1 MSATSYDSSNIQVLE
16 GLEPVRKRPGMYIG
30 STDERGLHHLVWE
43 IVDNSIDEAMAGH
56 AKNITVIMHTDG
68 SISVEDDG
76 RWIPVDVHAKTGKSA
91 LETVMTVLHAGGK
104 FGGDESGYKVSGG
117 LHGVGASVVNALSTQ
132 MQVWV
137 HKDAKVYTQSYKIGV
152 PDGPVVPTGEKTDK
166 HGTIVRFWPDATM
179 FTTTIFDYDTIKVRL
194 RQQAYLTKG
203 ITITLLNEF
212 EDTQYRFFFE
222 GGIESYV
229 HYLNRAADPV
239 ADEVFYVDKQI
250 EHVAVEI
257 ALQYKKDDY
266 SEKTISFVNN
276 VITPEGGTHVVGF
289 KMALTRTINKYA
301 REQEILKEKDQNLT
315 NEDVVEGLTVIIS
328 VKVPEPQF
336 EGQTKGKLGTPEVKW
351 ITDRAMGEAFYDF
364 LAENPKAG
372 RQIIEKCLLAARA
385 RAAARNARDTIIRK
399 GALEWSGLPGKLAD
413 CSSKDPTKC
422 ELYIVEGDSAGGSAK
437 QGRNREFQ
445 AILPLRGKILNTE
458 QARLDRVFANAEIKN
473 VIIGLGTSIGESFDY
488 SRLRYHRIVIM
499 TDADVDGA
507 HIRTLLLTF
516 FFRYFRPLID
526 NGHIFIANPP
536 LYKLAKWK
544 QTWYVYSDEQKERI
558 IAQEGVTTEG
568 IQRYKGLG
576 EMNPEQL
583 WETTM
588 DPEQRKMFRVSV
600 EDAEKADEVFRILM
614 GEDVPPRK
622 HFIQSRAKN
631 VTNLDV

>member
-1 MSATSYDSSNIQVLE
+1 MTYNSSNIQVLE

-56 AKNITVIMHTDG
+56 ASHIIVTMHADG
-68 SISVEDDG
+68 SVSVEDDG
-76 RWIPVDVHAKTGKSA
+76 RGIPVDIHPKTGKSA

-117 LHGVGASVVNALSTQ
+117 LHGVGASVVNALSTK

-137 HKDAKVYTQSYKIGV
+137 HKDGKIFTQSYQTGV
-152 PDGPVVPTGEKTDK
+152 PDGQVAPTGETTDK

-179 FTTTIFDYDTIKVRL
+179 FTTVAFNYDTIKVRL

-203 ITITLLNEF
+203 ITITLVNEF
-212 EDTQYRFFFE
+212 EDTKYRFFFE

-229 HYLNRAADPV
+229 HYLNRTSEAIT
-239 ADEVFYVDKQI
+239 DEVFYVDKQI
-250 EHVAVEI
+250 DNVAVEI

-266 SEKTISFVNN
+266 TEKLISFVNN

-289 KMALTRTINKYA
+289 RTALTRTMNKYA

-315 NEDVVEGLTVIIS
+315 SEDMIEGLTAIIS

-336 EGQTKGKLGTPEVKW
+336 EGQTKGKLGTPEAKG
-351 ITDRAMGEAFYDF
+351 ITDRVMGEAFYDF
-364 LAENPKAG
+364 LQENPRTAKAM
-372 RQIIEKCLLAARA
+372 IEKCLLAARA

-399 GALEWSGLPGKLAD
+399 GVLEGAGLPGKLAD
-413 CSSKDPTKC
+413 CSSRDNTKT
-422 ELYIVEGDSAGGSAK
+422 ELYLVEGDSAGGTAK
-437 QGRNREFQ
+437 TGRDRKFQ
-445 AILPLRGKILNTE
+445 AIFSLRGKILNTE
-458 QARLDRVFANAEIKN
+458 QARLDKAFANTEIKGL
-473 VIIGLGTSIGESFDY
+473 IMALGTGGGESFDY
-488 SRLRYHRIVIM
+488 SKLRYNRIVIM

-516 FFRYFRPLID
+516 FFRYFKELVER
-526 NGHIFIANPP
+526 GHIYIANPP
-536 LYKLAKWK
+536 LYKLSRGKS
-544 QTWYVYSDEQKERI
+544 TWYAYNDAQKDAL
-558 IAQEGVTTEG
+558 IAEHGIVTDG

-576 EMNPEQL
+576 EMNAEQL
-583 WETTM
+583 WETTL
-588 DPEQRKMFRVSV
+588 DPETRKMFQVKI
-600 EDAEKADEVFRILM
+600 EDAERADEIFKMLM
-614 GEDVPPRK
+614 GEEVAPRK

-631 VTNLDV
+631 VMNLDL